1 MNDKCQDCGTAV
13 VDNDQYCWDCA
24 NIRLIDNARENQ
36 NYLWDLMI
44 GEFIPAKDSKEHVRL
59 MDARMRDIFEA
70 CIDENKEA
78 VFRLVNRVLLE
89 EAFQIKEGSRD

>member
-1 MNDKCQDCGTAV
+1 MKCNDCGTAV

-24 NIRLIDNARENQ
+24 NIRMIDRARENP
-36 NYLWDLMI
+36 NYLWELMI
-44 GEFIPAKDSKEHVRL
+44 GEYIPHDNNSEHVKT

-78 VFRLVNRVLLE
+78 LFRAVNRVLLE
-89 EAFQIKEGSRD
+89 EAFAIKEGRNEI

>member
-1 MNDKCQDCGTAV
+1 MKCNGCGVAV
-13 VDNDQYCWDCA
+13 IDGDQYCWDCA
-24 NIRLIDNARENQ
+24 NTILVDNARENP
-36 NYLWDLMI
+36 NYLWDLMT
-44 GEFIPAKDSKEHVRL
+44 GEFLPRENNSDHVKV

-89 EAFQIKEGSRD
+89 EAFQIKEGRYEV